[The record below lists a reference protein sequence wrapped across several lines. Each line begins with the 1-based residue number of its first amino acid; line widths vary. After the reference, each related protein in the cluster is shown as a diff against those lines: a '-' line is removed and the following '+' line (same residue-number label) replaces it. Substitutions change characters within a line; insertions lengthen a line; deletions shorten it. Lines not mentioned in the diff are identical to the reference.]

1 MAIDTDALKKL
12 AQEAANQ
19 RATTA
24 IKPSDW
30 FVPNDLHLSGY
41 PGTPT
46 ADNPYPTDWSW
57 MMQKT
62 ADDLRLEAE
71 ISSMR
76 NRMKQHEADTRRVA
90 QFREHYLQVRTNN
103 IVLDHQSAI
112 ELVRM
117 IYKEADTLTVE
128 DTM

>member
-12 AQEAANQ
+12 AQEAASQ

-24 IKPSDW
+24 IRPNDW
-30 FVPNDLHLSGY
+30 IVPNNAQISGY
-41 PGTPT
+41 PLTEDTQPV
-46 ADNPYPTDWSW
+46 DWSW
-57 MMQKT
+57 AMQKT

-71 ISSMR
+71 INSMR
-76 NRMKQHEADTRRVA
+76 ARMKRDEADARRVA
-90 QFREHYLQVRTNN
+90 QFREHYLKVRTNN

-117 IYKEADTLTVE
+117 IYQEADTLTVE